1 MSTLDLDWPGLPSNV
16 KALST
21 TRAGGWSKP
30 PYDDGFGNPG
40 LNLGVHVGDDPADV
54 ARNRAS
60 LRRFLPSEPTWLTQV
75 HGTTVITAS
84 ASHLK
89 AAPEADASIAAT
101 PGAVCAIM
109 TADCLPVLLADCEG
123 KVVGAAHAGWRGLA
137 AGVLESAVGAMR
149 DVGVGEITAWL
160 GPAIGPSQFEV
171 GSDVVQAFTACDA
184 SSKAAFVA
192 CVGREGKFYADIYQ
206 LARRRLAKLG
216 VTKVHGGQWCT
227 VADPRFYSFRRDKVT
242 GRMASLIWMA

>member
-1 MSTLDLDWPGLPSNV
+1 MSLLDFDWPGLPSNV

-21 TRAGGWSKP
+21 TRARGWSKP

-60 LRRFLPSEPTWLTQV
+60 LRRLLPTEPAWLTQV
-75 HGTTVITAS
+75 HGTKIVDAS
-84 ASHLK
+84 ATSEIV
-89 AAPEADASIAAT
+89 PEADASFAAT
-101 PGAVCAIM
+101 PGAVCVVM

-137 AGVLESAVGAMR
+137 AGVLESSVNAMCNAGA
-149 DVGVGEITAWL
+149 GEITAWL
-160 GPAIGPSQFEV
+160 GPAIGPSEFEV
-171 GSDVVQAFTACDA
+171 GSDVVQAFTALDA
-184 SSKAAFVA
+184 GNEAAFVA
-192 CVGREGKFYADIYQ
+192 HAGREGKFHADIYQ